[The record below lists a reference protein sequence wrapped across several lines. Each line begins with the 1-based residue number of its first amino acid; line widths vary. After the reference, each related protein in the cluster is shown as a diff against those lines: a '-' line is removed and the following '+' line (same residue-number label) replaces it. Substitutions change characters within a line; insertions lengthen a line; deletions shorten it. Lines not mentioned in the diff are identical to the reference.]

1 MWRFVKLAP
10 RVVLLTG
17 RVGVGGS
24 SRSSEDPGHQL
35 AGLGASRP
43 TPKLLPAKRGQGRQG
58 GSLCQDPYL
67 SLDLALHKQVRK
79 LGVCDLGRGL
89 H

>member
-10 RVVLLTG
+10 RVALLTR

-24 SRSSEDPGHQL
+24 SQSSEDPGHQL
-35 AGLGASRP
+35 AELGAVCP
-43 TPKLLPAKRGQGRQG
+43 TPKLLPAKRGQGSQG
-58 GSLCQDPYL
+58 GSLCQDPDL
-67 SLDLALHKQVRK
+67 SLDSALHKLK
-79 LGVCDLGRGL
+79 SIHLVCDPGHGQ

>member
-1 MWRFVKLAP
+1 MKLAP

-24 SRSSEDPGHQL
+24 SGSSEDPGHQL
-35 AGLGASRP
+35 AGLGASCP
-43 TPKLLPAKRGQGRQG
+43 TPRLLPAKRGQGRQG
-58 GSLCQDPYL
+58 GSLCQDPDL
-67 SLDLALHKQVRK
+67 SLDLALHKLK
-79 LGVCDLGRGL
+79 SGNLACDLGRGL